1 VKDQETVD
9 VGPQLRAMRQQ
20 RGLSLRT
27 LAGICDLS
35 PNTISLIERGIS
47 SPSVSTL
54 HRLATAMRVP
64 ITAFFEEQEARVEI
78 VLQRAGER
86 SRSGSANVLLESL
99 GTGLEAQ
106 TLEPFVVTLNPGA
119 GSGRQTIVHVGHE
132 LVYCLRGEVEYQVDD
147 QLCLLGEGDSLLFE
161 ARLPHRWRN
170 PGDEPAIFLLVFQ
183 SAVTGESMEQHLNP

>member
-1 VKDQETVD
+1 MNDQESFE
-9 VGPQLRAMRQQ
+9 VGPQLRTLRQQ
-20 RGLSLRT
+20 RGLSVRM
-27 LAGICDLS
+27 LAGLCDLS

-54 HRLATAMRVP
+54 HRLATALRVP
-64 ITAFFEEQEARVEI
+64 ITAFFEGPEDKVEV
-78 VLQRAGER
+78 VLLRAGER
-86 SRSGSANVLLESL
+86 SRSGSASVFLESL

-132 LVYCLRGEVEYQVDD
+132 LVYCLQGKVEYQVGDR
-147 QLCLLGEGDSLLFE
+147 LCLLGEGDSLLFE
-161 ARLPHRWRN
+161 ASLPHRWHN

-183 SAVTGESMEQHLNP
+183 SAVAGKSMEQHLNP

>member
-1 VKDQETVD
+1 MKDQETVD